1 MLPPSGFA
9 PCGALSRAERVPLDR
24 APQFRAPPSEPGL
37 RFQRGLRYES
47 ACRGGI
53 AAWADAAGVG
63 VEFGPWFRFMGDNDL
78 LGRKGLG
85 WRFCQPD
92 VVLDPGPLRPLLI
105 VELKLQFEPRAWWQ
119 LRELYAPVVARATG
133 RAVATAAV
141 VGSYDPAVGARV
153 PGRVHLAL
161 SAPGAWLARRLAD
174 EWADAG
180 ALEVLQWKRPGADS
194 LD

>member
-1 MLPPSGFA
+1 MLAPSGFA
-9 PCGALSRAERVPLDR
+9 PAGALSRAERVPLDR

-53 AAWADAAGVG
+53 AAWADKAGVL
-63 VEFGPWFRFMGDNDL
+63 VEFGPWFRFAGSPP
-78 LGRKGLG
+78 GA

-92 VVLDPGPLRPLLI
+92 VLLDPGPGRPLLAL
-105 VELKLQFEPRAWWQ
+105 ELKLQFEPRAWWQ